1 MSGERLTGVIKEK
14 IVKTTPRH
22 SLKSRFVLGAVVV
35 AAGAAFVVP
44 TVAQAATTD
53 TSGTTDTTTGTR
65 ELPARYQR
73 ACLRIPNLEIRTTNF
88 INRLNGDATVRGS
101 LAWLQTQI
109 DDATA
114 KGRTQLVTVLKNR
127 LAVRTQTLQVL
138 TVRQQR
144 LEKLA
149 DKCRN
154 HGVDI

>member
-1 MSGERLTGVIKEK
+1 M
-14 IVKTTPRH
+14 KTTPRH
-22 SLKSRFVLGAVVV
+22 SLKSRFVVGAVVV
-35 AAGAAFVVP
+35 TAGAAFVVP
-44 TVAQAATTD
+44 AVAEAATSD
-53 TSGTTDTTTGTR
+53 TSGTSTTAPGTTGSR
-65 ELPARYQR
+65 ELPPRYQR

-88 INRLNGDATVRGS
+88 INRLDGDATVRGS
-101 LAWLQTQI
+101 LAWLQVQI

-149 DKCRN
+149 EKCRN